1 MREANMRRT
10 IDPTTIRDEPNVLQ
24 LVHEVLECGI
34 YDVEQFRFDKTLDN
48 PERIPIVCEG

>member
-34 YDVEQFRFDKTLDN
+34 HDIEQFRFDKTLDN